1 MSSWKGKKSRWKG
14 FRGNLNANRFF
25 RGKENWKCQHLSI
38 FFSQFHSI
46 SLVVNHVKMQIW
58 PGTDDFSLDEAW
70 KFLRIWC
77 LNLFT
82 FKTFMIFFLLI
93 PKLYSLVWLSKKLLN
108 SNVMHNKVEVELLVR
123 RLPSRNHHQ
132 EEKTRGSITTVM
144 IVTFPITL
152 NFSSTKIH
160 WISYPGSKIKSWMAN
175 STFWCGNFCSHE
187 YTLGVSIWLS
197 ISRSGA
203 RRFASFLQ
211 FCLYFQHAAE
221 K

>member
-1 MSSWKGKKSRWKG
+1 MKLESFYAFDAWTFSPSKLSWS
-14 FRGNLNANRFF
+14 FF
-25 RGKENWKCQHLSI
+25 
-38 FFSQFHSI
+38 F
-46 SLVVNHVKMQIW
+46 IW
-58 PGTDDFSLDEAW
+58 S
-70 KFLRIWC
+70 
-77 LNLFT
+77 
-82 FKTFMIFFLLI
+82 I

-152 NFSSTKIH
+152 NFSSPKIH